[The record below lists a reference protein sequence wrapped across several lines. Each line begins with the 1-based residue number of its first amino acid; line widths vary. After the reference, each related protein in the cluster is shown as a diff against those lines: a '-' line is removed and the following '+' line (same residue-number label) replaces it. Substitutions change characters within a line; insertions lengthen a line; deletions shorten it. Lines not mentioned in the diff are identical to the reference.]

1 MDLEVFDVELRD
13 LNGGSFRTYI
23 AQKGERKISKNVLKM
38 QALEKRLKAED
49 ITFIL
54 DHSDELSPED
64 AKRLSKYKNCILYP
78 PIGYVSDE
86 ARIAKQEI
94 FISNMESFLN
104 GKPKNIAT

>member
-1 MDLEVFDVELRD
+1 MIISTVPNEITDLV
-13 LNGGSFRTYI
+13 
-23 AQKGERKISKNVLKM
+23 
-38 QALEKRLKAED
+38 ALENRLKKDD